1 MKTTIVADWLPTYGG
16 AEHVISALSSLWPDA
31 VIHTTVARKEKLDAR
46 LQAADIRVQ
55 PFLQNMFRF
64 LGRHQLLIGWM
75 PQCVERIDLTGTDV
89 VISSSHAVGKGVI
102 PPATAVHVCYC
113 HTPMRY
119 AWEMETEYLNDFKI
133 RWPLRKPVQRLLKYL
148 RRWDLS
154 TAKRVDHFI
163 ANSTETQARIRR
175 IYGRESIVIPPPVDA
190 HFFDHPLSANRGS
203 YFLALGRMVPYK
215 KFDLLITLANHLK
228 LPLKIGGTGDEF
240 ARLKAMAGPT
250 VEFLGYVPD
259 NDLPALYGGATALF
273 SPQMEDAG
281 IVPME
286 AQAMGVP
293 VVAYGKGGVLD
304 VVKEGVTGVFAF
316 EQTVDSFADAIKRF
330 DALKFDRA
338 AIRQHARAFHIDT
351 FTSRIR
357 TEVDRAYA
365 ARQSVS

>member
-16 AEHVISALSSLWPDA
+16 AEHVISALSSLWPEA

-46 LQAADIRVQ
+46 LQAADIRVSSV
-55 PFLQNMFRF
+55 LQKAFML
-64 LGRHQLLIGWM
+64 LGRHQVLIASM
-75 PQCVERIDLTGTDV
+75 PRYIEHIDLAGSDV

-148 RRWDLS
+148 RRWDLA

-175 IYGRESIVIPPPVDA
+175 IYARESVVIPPPVDA

-250 VEFLGYVPD
+250 VQFLGYVPD
-259 NDLPALYGGATALF
+259 NDLPALYGAATALF

-293 VVAYGKGGVLD
+293 VIAYGKGGVLD
-304 VVKEGVTGVFAF
+304 VVRDGVTGVLVSQ
-316 EQTVDSFADAIKRF
+316 QTVDAFAEALKRF
-330 DALKFDRA
+330 DALAFDRA

-351 FTSRIR
+351 FKKRIAE
-357 TEVDRAYA
+357 EVASA
-365 ARQSVS
+365 LKH

>member
-16 AEHVISALSSLWPDA
+16 AEHVISALSSLWPEA
-31 VIHTTVARKEKLDAR
+31 VIHTTVARKEKLDTR
-46 LQAADIRVQ
+46 LRAADIRTE
-55 PFLQNMFRF
+55 PLLQAMFRF

-75 PQCVERIDLTGTDV
+75 PRSIERIDLSGTDV

-102 PPATAVHVCYC
+102 PPATAVHICYC

-119 AWEMETEYLNDFKI
+119 AWEMEAEYLADFRI
-133 RWPLRKPVQRLLKYL
+133 RWPLKKPVKNLLKYL

-175 IYGRESIVIPPPVDA
+175 IYGRESVVIPPPVDA
-190 HFFDHPLSANRGS
+190 RFFECPPSRGGS

-215 KFDLLITLANHLK
+215 KFDLLITLANRLK

-250 VEFLGYVPD
+250 VELLGYVSD
-259 NDLPALYGGATALF
+259 ADLPALYGGAKAFF
-273 SPQMEDAG
+273 SPQVEDAG

-304 VVKEGVTGVFAF
+304 VVRDGVTGVFAS
-316 EQTVDSFADAIKRF
+316 EQTVDSFADALKRF
-330 DALKFDRA
+330 DALTFDHD
-338 AIRQHARAFHIDT
+338 AIREHARSFHIDA
-351 FTSRIR
+351 FKRRIQE
-357 TEVDRAYA
+357 EVASAVKR
-365 ARQSVS
+365 